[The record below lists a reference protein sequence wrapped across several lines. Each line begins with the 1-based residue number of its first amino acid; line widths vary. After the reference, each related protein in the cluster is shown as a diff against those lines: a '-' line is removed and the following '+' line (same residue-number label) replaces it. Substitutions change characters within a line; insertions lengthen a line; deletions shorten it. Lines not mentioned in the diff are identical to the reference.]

1 MMAGK
6 QPETCL
12 ECDECVYICEG
23 DYVCLKIH
31 EIVVEEF
38 GQPTEHWM
46 DCQKSRNPSCSHS
59 RGTEKVTKR
68 VCYTPSIRGKC
79 RKSKT

>member
-6 QPETCL
+6 QPESCL

-46 DCQKSRNPSCSHS
+46 DCQKKQKPQLQPQPGH
-59 RGTEKVTKR
+59 
-68 VCYTPSIRGKC
+68 
-79 RKSKT
+79 RKSN